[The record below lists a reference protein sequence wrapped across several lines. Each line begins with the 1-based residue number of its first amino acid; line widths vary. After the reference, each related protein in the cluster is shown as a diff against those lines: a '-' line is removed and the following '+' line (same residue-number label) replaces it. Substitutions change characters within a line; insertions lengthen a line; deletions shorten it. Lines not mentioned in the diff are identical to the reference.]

1 MGPRQKTTGQKAT
14 GQKATERN
22 VVSIE
27 LMEGSVC
34 TFFCELNLIRV
45 KHSACQ
51 LEYSTADTSFTRDVN
66 KAMNY
71 KVKTNVN
78 QC

>member
-34 TFFCELNLIRV
+34 TFFL
-45 KHSACQ
+45 
-51 LEYSTADTSFTRDVN
+51 
-66 KAMNY
+66 
-71 KVKTNVN
+71 
-78 QC
+78 